1 MSKVY
6 IVQDKPTGIVLAVF
20 VHYED
25 ARQSIKDGDRPERLD
40 IVPKRVIKDYQE
52 DLKENEGF

>member
-6 IVQDKPTGIVLAVF
+6 IVQHLHSGHVYAIFL
-20 VHYED
+20 HYKD
-25 ARQSIKDGDRPERLD
+25 AKKFIKDNDPNLLLT
-40 IVPKRVIKDYQE
+40 VPKRVIENYQE